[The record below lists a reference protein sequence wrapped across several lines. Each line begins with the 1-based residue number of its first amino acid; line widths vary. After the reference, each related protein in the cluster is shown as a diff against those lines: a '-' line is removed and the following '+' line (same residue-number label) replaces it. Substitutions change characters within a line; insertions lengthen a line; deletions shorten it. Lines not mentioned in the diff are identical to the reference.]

1 MVIFL
6 TIDLTL
12 TLLFAKGAKNSLNR
26 IKSTKKL

>member
-12 TLLFAKGAKNSLNR
+12 TLLFAKGAKDSIKR
-26 IKSTKKL
+26 IRA